1 LLGNF
6 LEKLQHFEQENYEIA
21 KLPSFEVSNFFK
33 EFLMVGQH
41 VIGSLKFLLVYLF
54 LVRFG

>member
-21 KLPSFEVSNFFK
+21 KLLSFEVSNFSK